1 MQTIRFDLQVDH
13 PYGYLLKFAK
23 HMKGNRDLP
32 VLHFK
37 KTFPVLVCVGE
48 KQRIERVLQMAWTF
62 INDR

>member
-23 HMKGNRDLP
+23 HMKGNGDLP
-32 VLHFK
+32 VFFFL
-37 KTFPVLVCVGE
+37 TFPVLVCVGE